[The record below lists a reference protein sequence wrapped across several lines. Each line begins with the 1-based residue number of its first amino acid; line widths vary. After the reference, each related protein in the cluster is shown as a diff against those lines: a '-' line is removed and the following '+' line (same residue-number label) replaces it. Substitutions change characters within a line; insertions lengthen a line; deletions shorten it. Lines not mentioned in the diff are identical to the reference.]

1 MTEYLYKEETY
12 KIIGAAQEV
21 HKELGSGF
29 LEVVYQDALEF
40 ELQKQG
46 IPYQR
51 EFPIPIWYKDI
62 KLKRNYYSDFLC
74 YEKIIIEIKATKK
87 IVDEYYTQ
95 VLHYLKAT
103 KLRVGL
109 LINFGESSLNLKRI
123 IH

>member
-1 MTEYLYKEETY
+1 MTKYLYRDETY

-29 LEVVYQDALEF
+29 LEVVYQDSLEI

-46 IPYQR
+46 IPYKR
-51 EFPIPIWYKDI
+51 EFPIPILYKDI
-62 KLKRNYYSDFLC
+62 KLKRSYYADFLC
-74 YEKIIIEIKATKK
+74 YEKIIIEIKSVKQ
-87 IVDEYYTQ
+87 IVDEYYSQ

-103 KLRVGL
+103 KLRLGL